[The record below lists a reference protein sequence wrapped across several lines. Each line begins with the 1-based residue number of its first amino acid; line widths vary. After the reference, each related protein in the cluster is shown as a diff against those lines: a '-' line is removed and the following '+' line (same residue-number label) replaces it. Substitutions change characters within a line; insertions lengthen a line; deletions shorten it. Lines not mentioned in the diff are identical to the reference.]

1 MCKPAVAQRHA
12 WRIIGTLLEICDV
25 VTGHQSELRP
35 AAWNKMMNR
44 ALAEQDAEQG
54 TEHLAFFRTVPLS
67 LAEDLDRKPLC
78 LNNRPQKICNCS
90 CRRTWSLT
98 APRAL
103 LELQLSEST
112 AVAEF
117 PLSQWH
123 AERHEDKQSG
133 ASDIKEVNIA

>member
-1 MCKPAVAQRHA
+1 M
-12 WRIIGTLLEICDV
+12 LLEICDV

-35 AAWNKMMNR
+35 AAWSKMMHR
-44 ALAEQDAEQG
+44 ALAEQDAGQG
-54 TEHLAFFRTVPLS
+54 AEHLAFFRTVPLS

-90 CRRTWSLT
+90 CRRTCRRTWSLT

-117 PLSQWH
+117 PHSQWH
-123 AERHEDKQSG
+123 AERHEDKQNG
-133 ASDIKEVNIA
+133 TSDIKEVNIA

>member
-1 MCKPAVAQRHA
+1 MCKPAVAQRNA
-12 WRIIGTLLEICDV
+12 WRIIGTLLEIRDV

-35 AAWNKMMNR
+35 AAWSKMMNR

-54 TEHLAFFRTVPLS
+54 AEHLAFFRTVLLS
-67 LAEDLDRKPLC
+67 LTEDLDRKPLC
-78 LNNRPQKICNCS
+78 LNNHPQKICNCS
-90 CRRTWSLT
+90 CCRTWSPT

-103 LELQLSEST
+103 LELELSDST

-117 PLSQWH
+117 PHSQWH
-123 AERHEDKQSG
+123 AERHEDKQNG